1 MKDGRTVVGVDTA
14 KSVFQLYWVELETGK
29 SMAAALG
36 RVSKRLPTMVV
47 DALREQWARVA
58 RLDEEVRGIERHL
71 KLWHR
76 DNAASRRVAEIPGV
90 GLLCATASVAAMV
103 DPAAFR
109 SGREFAAW
117 LGLTPRHV
125 GTGGRMRVL
134 GISKRGDRY
143 LRTLLIHGARAAI
156 VHGKASREWVLR
168 LAGRRPPNVVVVA
181 LANKMARTIRA
192 LLAHNPGIPAKL
204 CRPSCVSPDGERK
217 HETGKEMTHQRI
229 AQGRMK

>member
-1 MKDGRTVVGVDTA
+1 MSRYGRVVGLSIVRAMGHCRRWSWTPCE
-14 KSVFQLYWVELETGK
+14 SN
-29 SMAAALG
+29 G
-36 RVSKRLPTMVV
+36 RAWPDSTR
-47 DALREQWARVA
+47 RF
-58 RLDEEVRGIERHL
+58 RGIERRL

-90 GLLCATASVAAMV
+90 GLLGATASVAAMG

-109 SGREFAAW
+109 SSREFAAW

-125 GTGGRMRVL
+125 GTGGRVRML

-156 VHGKASREWVLR
+156 VNGKAPHEWVLS

-181 LANKMARTIRA
+181 LANKMARTIWA
-192 LLAHNPGIPAKL
+192 LLAHDREYQRNFVGHPA
-204 CRPSCVSPDGERK
+204 
-217 HETGKEMTHQRI
+217 
-229 AQGRMK
+229 